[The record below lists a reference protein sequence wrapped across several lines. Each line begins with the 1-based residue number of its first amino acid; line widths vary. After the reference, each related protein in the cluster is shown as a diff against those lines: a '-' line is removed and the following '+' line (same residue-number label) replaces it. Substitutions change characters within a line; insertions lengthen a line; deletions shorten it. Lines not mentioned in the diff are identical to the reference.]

1 LNGINNDE
9 TSENNEEKIQENK
22 GNVSE
27 SVSSIIKNMVEKNED
42 EGDYEF
48 DFDNKSAGNINKLKE
63 DLINNNDEE

>member
-1 LNGINNDE
+1 
-9 TSENNEEKIQENK
+9 
-22 GNVSE
+22 
-27 SVSSIIKNMVEKNED
+27 MVEKNED